1 MLKKNL
7 RQLKAESNKRDTEL
21 YSTMLSGKGKG
32 ATPATKVNTHL
43 FLCLWW
49 MPILFSVLSKF
60 SVF

>member
-32 ATPATKVNTHL
+32 ATPATKVNTHFIFIFMSL
-43 FLCLWW
+43 VDAYF
-49 MPILFSVLSKF
+49 I
-60 SVF
+60 